1 MKNRMWSDLKSD
13 FSGSPLV
20 LGVIV
25 AFVVSLLCTLV
36 MAGIYTWTTISES
49 TLPYTAYTI
58 NAISVL
64 FGAVF
69 AARSAGIKG
78 WYYGGVTALLFSAM
92 LAVVGSLVDLSAAF
106 QLETVVRIAIL
117 GLIGSFGG
125 MVGVNL
131 KR

>member
-1 MKNRMWSDLKSD
+1 MKSRMWSDLKTD
-13 FSGSPLV
+13 FSGSPLI
-20 LGVIV
+20 LGVIG

-64 FGAVF
+64 FGAVLS
-69 AARSAGIKG
+69 ARSAGIKG
-78 WYYGGVTALLFSAM
+78 WYYGGLTALVFSAL
-92 LAVVGSLVDLSAAF
+92 LAIVGSLVDLSAAF
-106 QLETVVRIAIL
+106 QLETLVRIAIL
-117 GLIGSFGG
+117 GLIGAFGG
-125 MVGVNL
+125 MIGVNL